1 MMLHGNQSRGFWYTA
16 CKTVRIN
23 QMSPNER
30 NIMAV
35 TCFGHFMSHFNLLVF
50 PALVLPLSALFGLDL
65 ARVITLA
72 FWMYFL
78 FGVSALAWGVLS
90 DIFGARPLLLV
101 FFVGSGISALAAS
114 FSVDSPR
121 ALSLCLAG
129 VGLFSG
135 IYHPAGLGLISRGM
149 SKVGMAMGY
158 NGIAGNLGLAA
169 SPLLTGAINYSFGP
183 KAVFLFL
190 GGFNLLGAFF
200 ILFFPI
206 HESERE
212 KRSDSRASDNYLA
225 GFLILCV
232 CMMLSG
238 IAYRMAAVILPSY
251 FELQN
256 QSLFQELSRIPW
268 LSASRNVAATA
279 FTSLVFLIGALGQ
292 YLGGW
297 VVERYEP
304 RRTYILFHAIAAL
317 LAFLMAYTTDIPL
330 ILVTAGYIMFLLGG
344 QPIENTLVTRFTPEK
359 LRDSAFGIKAIL
371 SFGIGS
377 LSVHLVGWIKMG
389 WSLPAVFVAGA
400 GISVLAILS
409 GMVLIAVSRDTL
421 QEQ

>member
-1 MMLHGNQSRGFWYTA
+1 
-16 CKTVRIN
+16 
-23 QMSPNER
+23 
-30 NIMAV
+30 MAV

-50 PALVLPLSALFGLDL
+50 PALVLPLSARFGMDL
-65 ARVITLA
+65 AQVITLA

-90 DIFGARPLLLV
+90 DILGAKPLLLV
-101 FFVGSGISALAAS
+101 FFVGAGISALAAA
-114 FSVDSPR
+114 FSLGSPH

-169 SPLLTGAINYSFGP
+169 SPLMTGVINFFLGP
-183 KAVFLFL
+183 KAAFLFL
-190 GGFNLLGAFF
+190 GCFNLFGGL
-200 ILFFPI
+200 ILLLFPI
-206 HESERE
+206 YESERE
-212 KRSDSRASDNYLA
+212 RRVTSRTSDSYLA
-225 GFLILCV
+225 GFLILCI

-238 IAYRMAAVILPSY
+238 VAYRMAAVIMPSY

-256 QSLFQELSRIPW
+256 QSLFHELSRVPW

-279 FTSLVFLIGALGQ
+279 FTSLVFLIGAFGQ

-304 RRTYILFHAIAAL
+304 RRTYILFHAVACL
-317 LAFLMAYTTDIPL
+317 LALLMAYTTDIPL
-330 ILVTAGYIMFLLGG
+330 ILITAGYIMFLLGG
-344 QPIENTLVTRFTPEK
+344 QPIENTLVTHFTPEK

-371 SFGIGS
+371 SFGVGS

-389 WSLPAVFVAGA
+389 WSLPAVFVAA
-400 GISVLAILS
+400 SGISVLAILS
-409 GMVLIAVSRDTL
+409 AVGLIAVTRGVHFKK
-421 QEQ
+421 

>member
-1 MMLHGNQSRGFWYTA
+1 MTG
-16 CKTVRIN
+16 
-23 QMSPNER
+23 NER
-30 NIMAV
+30 NIMAI
-35 TCFGHFMSHFNLLVF
+35 TCFGHFISHFNLLVF
-50 PALVLPLSALFGLDL
+50 PALVLPLSARYGMDL
-65 ARVITLA
+65 AQVITLA

-90 DIFGARPLLLV
+90 DIFGAKPLLLV
-101 FFVGSGISALAAS
+101 FFAGAGISALAAS
-114 FSVDSPR
+114 FSLDSPL

-169 SPLLTGAINYSFGP
+169 SPLMTGVINY
-183 KAVFLFL
+183 FL
-190 GGFNLLGAFF
+190 GAGAAFMFVGAFNLLGGF
-200 ILFFPI
+200 ILLLFPVY
-206 HESERE
+206 EPER
-212 KRSDSRASDNYLA
+212 KRSAGSKPSENYLA
-225 GFLILCV
+225 GFLILCI

-238 IAYRMAAVILPSY
+238 VAYRMAAVIMPSY

-256 QSLFQELSRIPW
+256 QALFHGLGRVPW

-297 VVERYEP
+297 VVTRYEP
-304 RRTYILFHAIAAL
+304 RRTYILFHFIACI

-330 ILVTAGYIMFLLGG
+330 VLVTAGYIMFLLGG
-344 QPIENTLVTRFTPEK
+344 QPIENTLVAYFTPEK

-371 SFGIGS
+371 SFGVGS

-389 WSLPAVFVAGA
+389 WSLPAVFVAA
-400 GISVLAILS
+400 SGISVLAILA
-409 GMVLIAVSRDTL
+409 GVVLIAVTRGVQL
-421 QEQ
+421 GK